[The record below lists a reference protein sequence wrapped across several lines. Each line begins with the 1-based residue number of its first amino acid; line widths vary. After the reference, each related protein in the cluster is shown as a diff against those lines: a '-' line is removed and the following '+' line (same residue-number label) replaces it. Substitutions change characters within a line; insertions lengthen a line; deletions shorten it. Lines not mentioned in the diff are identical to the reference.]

1 MVRWP
6 SPTSSICHDRLRV
19 LERLSAAKAVQ
30 SPEYPR
36 QRHAPPATARD
47 NLVASSRTIAPAVT
61 ASLDV
66 PLFPLQTV
74 LFPGGALPLK
84 VFEQRYMDMAK
95 VCIRDGLP
103 FGVCLIDKGGEVGA
117 PAQPFSVGTLARI
130 AGWDMPRLGVLDVAT
145 RGVLQ
150 PVPEQYARL
159 VPLLRVIV
167 ADLGAAAPPEPHRFF
182 DATWV
187 GYRYSEVLPIPNAAR
202 QKLLELDDSVARLE
216 IIYRFLERKNLIVG

>member
-103 FGVCLIDKGGEVGA
+103 FGVCLIDKGGETRFRIRHRRVEASGL
-117 PAQPFSVGTLARI
+117 QRGDLETLAE
-130 AGWDMPRLGVLDVAT
+130 PL
-145 RGVLQ
+145 LQ

-187 GYRYSEVLPIPNAAR
+187 GYRYSEVLPIPN
-202 QKLLELDDSVARLE
+202 
-216 IIYRFLERKNLIVG
+216 

>member
-1 MVRWP
+1 
-6 SPTSSICHDRLRV
+6 
-19 LERLSAAKAVQ
+19 
-30 SPEYPR
+30 
-36 QRHAPPATARD
+36 
-47 NLVASSRTIAPAVT
+47 VT

-145 RGVLQ
+145 RGETRFRIRHRRVEASGLQRGDLETLAEPLLQ